1 MVTAKNAALIAR
13 LERFEHAVARNFVQL
28 AGKIPDR
35 VMRRW
40 ARVVDGARL
49 HPETQLL
56 LKLQA
61 FSGVKRLG
69 GVEPALLRTRMR
81 RDARV
86 HQGVI
91 IPVGAVRDLTIPGAA
106 GPLAVRHYAP
116 RAHAKPRPLI
126 VFFHGGGFVTGDLE
140 THDTPCRALCREL
153 DVHVLSVAYRLA
165 PEHPFPAA
173 VDDAQ
178 AALRHAQ
185 KHAADY
191 GADPARIAVA
201 GDSAGG
207 NLATVATLLAVR
219 AGEQAPVLQILLY
232 PTVDSVEERPSMSLF
247 GEGFFLTKQDILWF
261 REQYA
266 RDHDLS
272 DPRLSPLRAPDLS
285 GMPPAIL
292 ITAGFDPL
300 RDEAEDYAERLRA
313 AGNQVDLYR
322 VPDQIHGFIN
332 FGSLSDAAHA
342 AIVRVAGMA
351 RLRLEQSQ
359 AMPTETRAD
368 C

>member
-1 MVTAKNAALIAR
+1 MVTAKNAAFVAR
-13 LERFEHAVARNFVQL
+13 LERFEHTVARNVVQL
-28 AGKIPDR
+28 ASKVPEF
-35 VMRRW
+35 VLRRW

-49 HPETQLL
+49 HPEAQLL
-56 LKLQA
+56 LKLQSL
-61 FSGVKRLG
+61 SGVKRLG
-69 GVEPALLRTRMR
+69 GIDPTLLRTRMR

-86 HQGVI
+86 HAGAV

-106 GPLAVRHYAP
+106 GPLEARHYAP
-116 RAHAKPRPLI
+116 RAHARPRPII
-126 VFFHGGGFVTGDLE
+126 VFFHGGGFVTGDLD
-140 THDTPCRALCREL
+140 THDRPCRALCREL

-185 KHAADY
+185 QHAADY
-191 GADPARIAVA
+191 GADPERVVIA

-207 NLATVATLLAVR
+207 NLAAVATLLAVR
-219 AGEQAPVLQILLY
+219 AGEPAPVLQILLY
-232 PTVDSVEERPSMSLF
+232 PTVDSIEERPSVSLF

-266 RDHDLS
+266 RGHDLG
-272 DPRLSPLRAPDLS
+272 DPRLSPLRAPDLT
-285 GMPPAIL
+285 GMPPAII

-351 RLRLEQSQ
+351 RRRLEEARNASTT
-359 AMPTETRAD
+359 AA
-368 C
+368 